1 MNKNHYDNVNML
13 TDKMNDL
20 KLYNN
25 TMTDTMTDL
34 TSDTMTD
41 LTSDTISVITSDTI
55 SVITT
60 DITDLMNDL
69 IDEFVIVNTYDAYDE
84 YELLVKAANCDYNN
98 YNIQETIY
106 RYKRYIKHIKLPF
119 EIYNNINQY
128 LKVPRYEL
136 MKVIDNSILKFL

>member
-1 MNKNHYDNVNML
+1 MNKNHYDNVNTL
-13 TDKMNDL
+13 TDKMYDL
-20 KLYNN
+20 KLYSN
-25 TMTDTMTDL
+25 T
-34 TSDTMTD
+34 TSDTTA
-41 LTSDTISVITSDTI
+41 
-55 SVITT
+55 